1 MSEKLDSSD
10 IHNTPPPNSQ
20 VVKVELFMLHYI
32 PEVGIKG

>member
-10 IHNTPPPNSQ
+10 IHNILTNTQ
-20 VVKVELFMLHYI
+20 VFKVELFMLHYI